1 MAKIVSKITPE
12 TRELFSEKS
21 KAYKDLA
28 DKILEREKN
37 TLALSANDTAGMG
50 YKRLLLCEEMMY
62 IASVYI
68 IINNLSVEILG
79 VKNEDSLNDAR
90 KAIYKAII
98 YLEDIVSNIVDAPFS
113 DYEDRLAEI
122 SNTPLSK
129 RYHLVRKLGL
139 TIQLMEDAYGDNTK
153 WKWSFVE
160 VEGRFA
166 TVAKNLLDMKSA
178 GRDAGDPQCAD
189 YDITMYYLRLLKR
202 LHSQSAD
209 AYRNKYEMSTKRLDD
224 MRLGINYLQALRRL
238 LILTNER
245 EEAEEVKR
253 KALTW
258 RNKMDEDVKRAE
270 AARRSK

>member
-1 MAKIVSKITPE
+1 MAKITAE
-12 TRELFSEKS
+12 NRELFTEKS
-21 KAYKDLA
+21 KAYKELTE
-28 DKILEREKN
+28 KILEREKN
-37 TLALSANDTAGMG
+37 TLTLSANDTAGMG
-50 YKRLLLCEEMMY
+50 YKRLLLSEEMMY

-79 VKNEDSLNDAR
+79 VKNEDALNDSR

-98 YLEDIVSNIVDAPFS
+98 YLEEIVSNIVDASFS
-113 DYEDRLAEI
+113 EYEDRLQEI
-122 SNTPLSK
+122 TNTPLEK

-166 TVAKNLLDMKSA
+166 TVAKNLMNMKNA
-178 GRDAGDPQCAD
+178 GRDAIDPQSPD
-189 YDITMYYLRLLKR
+189 YDITIYYLRLIKK
-202 LHSQSAD
+202 LHSQVAD
-209 AYRNKYEMSTKRLDD
+209 AYRNKYELTTKRLDD
-224 MRLGINYLQALRRL
+224 MRLGINYLLALRRL
-238 LILTNER
+238 QILTNER
-245 EEAEEVKR
+245 EEAEETKR

-270 AARRSK
+270 AARKSK